1 MEEDEKS
8 CQHFESSSDSLTRA
22 MTHVGQ
28 LGAPGE
34 DVTAVDGAGRNVT
47 VSDTAWGQGMGLNQ
61 AEVTRAGSAEDRR
74 YVFS

>member
-1 MEEDEKS
+1 
-8 CQHFESSSDSLTRA
+8 

-34 DVTAVDGAGRNVT
+34 DLTAVDGAGRNVT
-47 VSDTAWGQGMGLNQ
+47 VSDSAWGQGMGLNQ